1 MGSTKQAQAS
11 LARKRQRVADNKAA
25 ASLPKSRYLPEDIQL
40 LSLPDEE
47 KEGAGSGRR
56 RATKESTMTWRMRK
70 EGYVTCREIASRIG
84 VHKATV
90 YRWVGDGLIEAVDF
104 NGAYYIKWESVLR
117 HLGPT
122 ISEVLGLVPKR
133 VMIGSGPSDDA
144 RKSG

>member
-1 MGSTKQAQAS
+1 MGSTKQAQAA
-11 LARKRQRVADNKAA
+11 LARKRQKVAECKAA
-25 ASLPKSRYLPEDIQL
+25 ATLPKSRYLPDDIQL
-40 LSLPDEE
+40 LGPDDDG
-47 KEGAGSGRR
+47 KDPCGPGKR

-122 ISEVLGLVPKR
+122 ISEVLGLAPKR
-133 VMIGSGPSDDA
+133 ITVSAKSAEDA
-144 RKSG
+144 RK